1 MSIFDNQPP
10 RLMDYVQDGLTL
22 KRDKELIDGYVASTQ
37 GIGLESLEQSPSNK
51 LILQGLA
58 DRYPK
63 HFQVS
68 AGNEGLIMLAA
79 IIGGGYL
86 VYKKMMRSKNNPVL
100 KDVADADKKVEKT
113 YDAEWISGKS
123 SVGGQVSCGELS
135 AYFNGSNFNAISTE
149 AAKSVKELTDTLV
162 EVTSEAIKLWFK
174 LAPIIRNWVGATS
187 EEDKKKYYDEMK
199 KVAPKN
205 PWGDLNAK
213 IKEKMLT
220 KTGKAGKVEAL
231 SESDYAKATALLKDA
246 VDALVK
252 IDNASEDLW
261 MDVGFWDLF
270 DDVESDTDEADEMW
284 AYGYAENIGDH
295 FGRTLFAARTSVL
308 DVSRGLEEWI
318 IKSFK

>member
-10 RLMDYVQDGLTL
+10 RLMDYIQDGLTL
-22 KRDKELIDGYVASTQ
+22 KHDKELIDGYVTSTQ
-37 GIGLESLEQSPSNK
+37 GIGLESLEKSPSNK

-58 DRYPK
+58 DRYPQ

-100 KDVADADKKVEKT
+100 KDVADADKNVEKT
-113 YDAEWISGKS
+113 YNAEWISGKS

-135 AYFNGSNFNAISTE
+135 AYFKGSNFNTISAET
-149 AAKSVKELTDTLV
+149 AKSVKDLADTLV
-162 EVTSEAIKLWFK
+162 EVVNETKQLWFK
-174 LAPIIRNWVGATS
+174 LAPIIRNWVGATT
-187 EEDKKKYYDEMK
+187 EEDKKKYFDEMK
-199 KVAPKN
+199 KLSPKS
-205 PWGDLNAK
+205 PWDSLNAK
-213 IKEKMLT
+213 IKEKVLT
-220 KTGKAGKVEAL
+220 KKGKSGKVEAL
-231 SESDYAKATALLKDA
+231 AESDYTRAAALLKDTT
-246 VDALVK
+246 DALIK

-270 DDVESDTDEADEMW
+270 DDVDSDSYEADEMW
-284 AYGYAENIGDH
+284 DYGYAENIGDY

-308 DVSRGLEEWI
+308 DISRGLEEWI
-318 IKSFK
+318 VKSFK